1 MERAFRPAVAAV
13 IAFIDPQANMK
24 LLQSSPETGE
34 VWIKIFAVCDELG
47 LTFERLIKAAPN
59 KAPTSVSI
67 VTNVLKQ

>member
-1 MERAFRPAVAAV
+1 
-13 IAFIDPQANMK
+13 MK

-59 KAPTSVSI
+59 KVPTSVSI